1 MNGTPSSVLTM
12 GLGAWGGPSLIVT
25 LGYGI
30 GAAAAIQSGRIEV
43 TVGRQI
49 LGYRV
54 ESSRLEIT
62 PIPQRLD
69 YGAKQ

>member
-1 MNGTPSSVLTM
+1 MSASPSSVLTM
-12 GLGAWGGPSLIVT
+12 GLGAWGSPSLVIT

-30 GAAAAIQSGRIEV
+30 GAAAAIQSGRIEL

-54 ESSRLEIT
+54 ESSRLEVT
-62 PIPQRLD
+62 PMPQRLD